1 MLKNFPFYVIMVY
14 NRQEGLMMSVT
25 IDIKV
30 LALVV
35 IAAAVVVLIAYLIKL
50 LRRLIVTVERTNKI
64 LKDVEVV
71 SEIAADRSKDVDGI
85 ISNVSDSVESVKD
98 ALSGKENMF
107 TALTSFVKSLMMLK
121 NAASDKNIR

>member
-1 MLKNFPFYVIMVY
+1 
-14 NRQEGLMMSVT
+14 MSVT

-35 IAAAVVVLIAYLIKL
+35 IAAAVLVLIAYLIKL
-50 LRRLIVTVERTNKI
+50 LRRLIVAVEHTNKI
-64 LKDVEVV
+64 LEDVEVV

-85 ISNVSDSVESVKD
+85 ISNVSDSVESIKD

>member
-1 MLKNFPFYVIMVY
+1 
-14 NRQEGLMMSVT
+14 MSVT

-30 LALVV
+30 LVLVV
-35 IAAAVVVLIAYLIKL
+35 IAAAVLVLIAYLIKL
-50 LRRLIVTVERTNKI
+50 LRRLIVTVEHTNKI
-64 LKDVEVV
+64 LEDVEVV

-85 ISNVSDSVESVKD
+85 ISNVSDSVESIKD

>member
-1 MLKNFPFYVIMVY
+1 M
-14 NRQEGLMMSVT
+14 
-25 IDIKV
+25 
-30 LALVV
+30 
-35 IAAAVVVLIAYLIKL
+35 AV
-50 LRRLIVTVERTNKI
+50 EHTNKI
-64 LKDVEVV
+64 LEDVEVV

-85 ISNVSDSVESVKD
+85 ISNVSDSVESIKD

>member
-1 MLKNFPFYVIMVY
+1 MCDNICGKGI
-14 NRQEGLMMSVT
+14 
-25 IDIKV
+25 
-30 LALVV
+30 
-35 IAAAVVVLIAYLIKL
+35 
-50 LRRLIVTVERTNKI
+50 
-64 LKDVEVV
+64 EVV